1 METLIRIVE
10 LGNYSRAAKEL
21 GVTPAMVS
29 KRVLDLEA
37 SLGAKL
43 LNRNSHVVSL
53 TTLGAEYYQ
62 ECVAVV
68 SKVRAVHDSIVD
80 GHNAARGDLKIICA
94 KTFGERVLSRVLS
107 EFMLQHPEVRVSLL
121 LKDMTV
127 KTEDLILEGFDLLI
141 RTRDYANALDSSLVM
156 RKLLPLPR
164 VLVASDAYLKR
175 RGPPKAPE
183 ELRLH
188 NCLNPN
194 GFPSEIWSL
203 SRGKSKTE
211 VRVSG
216 FPLANSSAV
225 IRTACEHGLG
235 IAMLSQYTVDDL
247 IREKRL
253 SLVLPEYEIPAR
265 ALFVSYSRTR
275 YMPARTRLFI
285 DFLSYWMKRWKDPAS
300 SPDQSGR

>member
-1 METLIRIVE
+1 MDILRSMETFARIVE
-10 LGNYSRAAKEL
+10 LGNYSRAAKQL

-53 TTLGAEYYQ
+53 TTLGTEYYQ
-62 ECVAVV
+62 ECVALV
-68 SKVRAVHDSIVD
+68 SKVRAIHESIVD
-80 GHNAARGDLKIICA
+80 GQHAARGDLKIICA
-94 KTFGERVLSRVLS
+94 KTFGERVLSEILS
-107 EFMLQHPEVRVSLL
+107 EFMHEHPEVRISLV

-141 RTRDYANALDSSLVM
+141 RTRAYTNALDSSLVM
-156 RKLLPLPR
+156 RKIVSLPR
-164 VLVASDAYLKR
+164 VLVASSDYLKR
-175 RGPPKAPE
+175 KGVPGGPE
-183 ELRLH
+183 DLRVH

-194 GFPSEIWSL
+194 GFPSETWHLTRDNS
-203 SRGKSKTE
+203 E
-211 VRVSG
+211 AVVRVSG

-225 IRTACEHGLG
+225 IRTACERGLG

-247 IREKRL
+247 IRDKRL
-253 SLVLPEYEIPAR
+253 SIVLPEYEVPSR
-265 ALFVSYSRTR
+265 ALYVFYSRTR

-285 DFLSYWMKRWKDPAS
+285 DFLSSWMRRWQKCD
-300 SPDQSGR
+300 

>member
-1 METLIRIVE
+1 LDVLKSMETFTRIVE
-10 LGNYSRAAKEL
+10 LGNYNRAAKEL

-68 SKVRAVHDSIVD
+68 SKVRAIHESIVD

-94 KTFGERVLSRVLS
+94 KTFGERVLSEILS
-107 EFMLQHPEVRVSLL
+107 EFMLQHPGVRVSLV

-141 RTRDYANALDSSLVM
+141 QTRAYTNALDSSLVM
-156 RKLLPLPR
+156 KKIVSLPR
-164 VLVASDAYLKR
+164 ILVASEEYLRR
-175 RGPPKAPE
+175 RGSPKIPE
-183 ELRLH
+183 DLRQH

-194 GFPSEIWSL
+194 GFPSEMWHL
-203 SRGKSKTE
+203 SRGDSETE

-225 IRTACEHGLG
+225 IRTACERGLG

-247 IREKRL
+247 VHNKHL
-253 SLVLPEYEIPAR
+253 SVVLPEFEIPSR
-265 ALFVSYSRTR
+265 ALFVFYSRTR
-275 YMPARTRLFI
+275 YMPVRTRLFI
-285 DFLSYWMKRWKDPAS
+285 DFLSSWMRRWKNAVS
-300 SPDQSGR
+300 